1 MTATFIDSR
10 QNCSVQRQW
19 LLNSLQGSAQQHK
32 NLRNPPHLARILQSR
47 LGTRNPEEATR

>member
-10 QNCSVQRQW
+10 QNCSVQRRW